1 MKTAHKV
8 TIIGALIAAI
18 ATVVAAW
25 ISTSRTNSPTQPA
38 TSGVNINKSNVNCAT
53 VAGRDINVT
62 GDISGDC
69 GRSEH

>member
-1 MKTAHKV
+1 MAHKV

-18 ATVVAAW
+18 ATLVAAW
-25 ISTSRTNSPTQPA
+25 ISTSRTNTPAQPA
-38 TSGVNINKSNVNCAT
+38 TTGVIIKNSTVDCAT

-62 GDISGDC
+62 RDRSGDC